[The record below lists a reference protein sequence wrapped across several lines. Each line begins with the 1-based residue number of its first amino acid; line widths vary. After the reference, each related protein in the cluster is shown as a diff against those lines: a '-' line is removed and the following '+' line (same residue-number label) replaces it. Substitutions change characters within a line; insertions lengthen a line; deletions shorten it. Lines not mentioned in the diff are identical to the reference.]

1 MPVGMNIKYNL
12 PLQQYVAKFPFLAN
26 ISVLSNLKILYTH
39 TNAEEIRQYC
49 DYSRIILETS

>member
-1 MPVGMNIKYNL
+1 MNIKYNL

-39 TNAEEIRQYC
+39 TNAEEIRQYR
-49 DYSRIILETS
+49 DYSRIILEAS